1 MEIDIFLFGKPE
13 WMIDLDKATATAED
27 IRDLGSEIK
36 ERLDKVSTIMERLE
50 SNGWG
55 RSAGLYDLFFFKDI
69 DLENVK
75 KELVSLDIDEK
86 CISIR
91 DDSLEWNSI
100 IETDGPEGA

>member
-1 MEIDIFLFGKPE
+1 MSPK
-13 WMIDLDKATATAED
+13 
-27 IRDLGSEIK
+27 RDRCILIHSP
-36 ERLDKVSTIMERLE
+36 L
-50 SNGWG
+50 
-55 RSAGLYDLFFFKDI
+55 ALFFFKDI